1 MNPAIFRS
9 YDIRGVVGNDLNPK
23 AAEAIGKAFGTLLVR
38 GDENSEPGTV
48 AVGRDVRQ
56 SSPSLSQALIEGV
69 VSTGLDVVDLG
80 IVPTPLVYFYLFR
93 HEVAGGVIVT
103 GSHNPPEFNGFKL
116 CRGKQTLYEQAIQEI
131 RTTLESKEITSSS
144 KRGKCRTTDILPD
157 YLDFLVTQFRPS
169 GPLGEAKVS
178 LRVVVDAGNGT
189 AGLVV
194 PGLLRRLG
202 YEIIELYCEP
212 DGRFPNHH
220 PDPVVPANVAD
231 LQSAVVD
238 RKADLG
244 VAYDGDADRLGV
256 VDDRGEIVW
265 GDRLLTLYA
274 RQVLKEKPGAI
285 CIGDVKCSQLYFD
298 EVRSRGGIPLM
309 WRTGHSL
316 IKAKMRE
323 TGALLAGEM
332 SGHFFF
338 GDRYYGFDDA
348 IYATC
353 RLLEVLVAAKQQD
366 PTVALSHLLGDFPAW
381 IATPEIRVFCP
392 DDRKHE
398 VVRCLAEGISRMVEG
413 GTMPAEFR
421 DEAEEVVTVDG
432 LRLVGKNG
440 WGLIRASNT
449 EPALI
454 LRFEAASQERMQRLR
469 SFLEDQLTTVQRD
482 LGVVS

>member
-38 GDENSEPGTV
+38 GEKNSAPGPV

-69 VSTGLDVVDLG
+69 VATGLDVVDLG
-80 IVPTPLVYFYLFR
+80 IVPTPLVYFYLFQ

-131 RTTLESKEITSSS
+131 RAIVEGKQISSSS
-144 KRGKCRTTDILPD
+144 KRGKRRTTDVLPD

-169 GPLGEAKVS
+169 GSGREANVS

-194 PGLLRRLG
+194 PRLLRRLG
-202 YEIIELYCEP
+202 HEVVELYCEP
-212 DGRFPNHH
+212 DGRFPHHH
-220 PDPVVPANVAD
+220 PDPTVPGNLAD
-231 LQSAVVD
+231 LQSVVRD
-238 RKADLG
+238 VEADLG
-244 VAYDGDADRLGV
+244 VAYDGDADRLG
-256 VDDRGEIVW
+256 IVW

-274 RQVLKEKPGAI
+274 RQVLKEKAGAI
-285 CIGDVKCSQLYFD
+285 CIGDVKCSQLFFD
-298 EVRSRGGIPLM
+298 DVRIRGGIPLM

-338 GDRYYGFDDA
+338 ADRYYGFDDA
-348 IYATC
+348 LYATC
-353 RLLEVLVAAKQQD
+353 RLLEILDAAREVNSQVHLSQLLED
-366 PTVALSHLLGDFPAW
+366 LPTWV
-381 IATPEIRVFCP
+381 ATPEIRIFCP
-392 DDRKHE
+392 DEDKHAIVHRLVE
-398 VVRCLAEGISRMVEG
+398 RISAQLERG
-413 GTMPAEFR
+413 DMPAELHG
-421 DEAEEVVTVDG
+421 EVEDAVTVDG
-432 LRLVGKNG
+432 LRLVGRNG

-454 LRFEAASQERMQRLR
+454 LRFEAASRERMERLR
-469 SFLEDQLTTVQRD
+469 AFFEDQVAAAQKSQGTIP
-482 LGVVS
+482 